1 MKKKQQLSAQVAE
14 EFLAQNYAF
23 RKNILNGK
31 VEFKDIQKE
40 SEYRFFTKEALNSV
54 IHRAKVEGMEC
65 EGKDIKEVIFSENT
79 VIHNPI
85 KEYMDALPE
94 WDGKDRVTPLWHRL
108 GEVSDEMCEF
118 LRIYHR
124 SCVAHWLQL
133 DTLHGNECVP
143 TLIGCQGCGKTTFA
157 KRLLPVELR
166 QYFLDH
172 LNLSNKF
179 DKEMALTN
187 NLLVNLDELEAIRP
201 SQQASLKQTLSKSK
215 VNGRPI
221 FGGSQDDKPRFAS
234 FIATTNNPHPLS
246 DVTGSR
252 RYLCIKIAEDCL
264 IDNDSSIEYEQL
276 FAQLKYEVEI
286 DKKPY
291 WFTNEQTKRIQELN
305 APFMQTSD
313 LEQMIDSCFRKP
325 AEGEEAEVMS
335 TNQIINVIRKEFANL
350 TVSHST
356 IVNLGL
362 RLKEMGYDARRTHK
376 GKVYSIVQK
385 KKAA

>member
-1 MKKKQQLSAQVAE
+1 MKKDQQLYAQVAE
-14 EFLAQNYAF
+14 EFLAQNYTF

-31 VEFKDIQKE
+31 VEFKDLEKD
-40 SEYRFFTKEALNSV
+40 SEFRIFTKEALNSV
-54 IHRAKVEGMEC
+54 IHRAKVDGMEC

-79 VIHNPI
+79 VTYDPI
-85 KEYMDALPE
+85 KDYMDALPE

-108 GEVSDEMCEF
+108 GELSDEMCEF

-143 TLIGCQGCGKTTFA
+143 TLIGDQGCGKTTFA
-157 KRLLPVELR
+157 KRLLPEDLR
-166 QYFLDH
+166 KYFLDH

-187 NLLVNLDELEAIRP
+187 NLLVNIDELEAIRP

-221 FGGSQDDKPRFAS
+221 FGGSQDDKARYAS
-234 FIATTNNPHPLS
+234 FFATTNNPHPLC

-252 RYLCIKIAEDCL
+252 RYLCIKIAEGAL
-264 IDNDSSIEYEQL
+264 IDNDTPIDYDQL
-276 FAQLKYEVEI
+276 FAQLRHEVEVA
-286 DKKPY
+286 KLPY

-305 APFMQTSD
+305 APFLQTSD
-313 LEQMIDSCFRKP
+313 LEKMIDSCFRKP
-325 AEGEEAEVMS
+325 EDDEVASEMNTAQILDVIKKEY
-335 TNQIINVIRKEFANL
+335 TNLSA
-350 TVSHST
+350 SHST

-362 RLKEMGYDARRTHK
+362 RLKEMGYDVHRTRK
-376 GKVYSIVQK
+376 GRMYRIVQK
-385 KKAA
+385 KAA

>member
-40 SEYRFFTKEALNSV
+40 SEYRVFTKEALNSV

-118 LRIYHR
+118 LRI
-124 SCVAHWLQL
+124 
-133 DTLHGNECVP
+133 
-143 TLIGCQGCGKTTFA
+143 
-157 KRLLPVELR
+157 

-264 IDNDSSIEYEQL
+264 IDNDSPIEYEQL
-276 FAQLKYEVEI
+276 FSQLKYEVEI

-362 RLKEMGYDARRTHK
+362 RLKEMGYDAHRTHK

>member
-1 MKKKQQLSAQVAE
+1 MKKNQQLSAKVAE
-14 EFLAQNYAF
+14 EFLAQNYTF

-31 VEFKDIQKE
+31 VEFKDLQKD
-40 SEYRFFTKEALNSV
+40 SEFRIFTKEALNSV
-54 IHRAKVEGMEC
+54 IHRAKVDGMQC

-79 VIHNPI
+79 VTHDPI
-85 KEYMDALPE
+85 KDYIATLPE
-94 WDGKDRVTPLWHRL
+94 WDGKDRVTSLWLRL
-108 GEVSDEMCEF
+108 GELSDEMCEF
-118 LRIYHR
+118 LHIYHR

-143 TLIGCQGCGKTTFA
+143 TLIGDQGCGKTTFA
-157 KRLLPVELR
+157 KRLLPTNLR
-166 QYFLDH
+166 EYFLDH

-187 NLLVNLDELEAIRP
+187 NLMVNIDELEAIRP

-221 FGGSQDDKPRFAS
+221 FGGSQEDKPRYAS

-252 RYLCIKIAEDCL
+252 RYLCIKIADGSL
-264 IDNDSSIEYEQL
+264 IDNDTPIDYAQL
-276 FAQLKYEVEI
+276 FAQLRYEVEVAQM
-286 DKKPY
+286 PY

-305 APFMQTSD
+305 APFLHTSD
-313 LEQMIDSCFRKP
+313 LEKMIDSCFRKP
-325 AEGEEAEVMS
+325 EEGEDVSEMS
-335 TNQIINVIRKEFANL
+335 TAQILDVITKEYTNL
-350 TVSHST
+350 AVNHST

-362 RLKEMGYDARRTHK
+362 RLKEMGYDVHRTRK
-376 GKVYSIVQK
+376 GRMYSIIE

>member
-1 MKKKQQLSAQVAE
+1 MKKNQQLSAQVAE
-14 EFLAQNYAF
+14 EFLAQNYTF
-23 RKNILNGK
+23 RKNILSGK
-31 VEFKDIQKE
+31 VEFKDVNKDTDFRI
-40 SEYRFFTKEALNSV
+40 FTKESLNSV

-65 EGKDIKEVIFSENT
+65 EGKDIKEVIFSEET

-85 KEYMDALPE
+85 KDYMDALPE
-94 WDGKDRVTPLWHRL
+94 WDGKDRVKPFWHRL
-108 GEVSDEMCEF
+108 GELSDEVTD
-118 LRIYHR
+118 LLHIYHR

-143 TLIGCQGCGKTTFA
+143 TLIGDQGCGKTTFA
-157 KRLLPVELR
+157 KRLLPAELR

-172 LNLSNKF
+172 INLSNKF

-252 RYLCIKIAEDCL
+252 RYICIKIADGYL
-264 IDNDSSIEYEQL
+264 IDNDTDIEYGQL
-276 FAQLKYEVEI
+276 FAQLKYEVEVE
-286 DKKPY
+286 KKSY
-291 WFTNEQTKRIQELN
+291 WFTNAQTKRIQELN
-305 APFMQTSD
+305 APFMQTAD
-313 LEQMIDSCFRKP
+313 LEKMITSCFRKP
-325 AEGEEAEVMS
+325 KEGEKTEPMTTSQIMDVM
-335 TNQIINVIRKEFANL
+335 RKEYCNL
-350 TVSHST
+350 SVTRST
-356 IVNLGL
+356 MISLGL
-362 RLKEMGYDARRTHK
+362 RLKEMGYDMQRTFK
-376 GKVYSIVQK
+376 GRMYNIVQK
-385 KKAA
+385 RAA

>member
-1 MKKKQQLSAQVAE
+1 MKKNQQLSAQVAE

-40 SEYRFFTKEALNSV
+40 SEYRVFTKEALNSV

-65 EGKDIKEVIFSENT
+65 ESKDIKEVIFSENT

-108 GEVSDEMCEF
+108 GDVSDEMCEF

-252 RYLCIKIAEDCL
+252 RYLCIKIAEGCL
-264 IDNDSSIEYEQL
+264 IDNDSPIEYEQL
-276 FAQLKYEVEI
+276 FAQLKYEVEVE
-286 DKKPY
+286 KKSY

-325 AEGEEAEVMS
+325 KEGEEAEVMS
-335 TNQIINVIRKEFANL
+335 TNQIINVIRKEFTNL

-362 RLKEMGYDARRTHK
+362 RLKEMGYDVHRTFK
-376 GKVYSIVQK
+376 GRVYSIVQK

>member
-1 MKKKQQLSAQVAE
+1 MKKNQQLSAKVAE

-31 VEFKDIQKE
+31 VEFKDIQKD
-40 SEYRFFTKEALNSV
+40 SDYRVFTKEALNSV

-79 VIHNPI
+79 AIHDPI
-85 KEYMDALPE
+85 KDYMNGLPE

-108 GEVSDEMCEF
+108 GDVSDEMCEF

-143 TLIGCQGCGKTTFA
+143 TLIGDQGCGKTTFA

-234 FIATTNNPHPLS
+234 FIATTNNLHPLS

-252 RYLCIKIAEDCL
+252 RYLCIKIAEGCL
-264 IDNDSSIEYEQL
+264 IDNNTPIEYEQL
-276 FAQLKYEVEI
+276 FAQLKYEVEVE
-286 DKKPY
+286 KKSY

-325 AEGEEAEVMS
+325 EEGEKAESMS
-335 TNQIINVIRKEFANL
+335 CSQIIEVIRKEYSNL
-350 TVSHST
+350 TVSRST

-362 RLKEMGYDARRTHK
+362 RLKEMGYDAHRTHK
-376 GKVYSIVQK
+376 GKMYSIILR
-385 KKAA
+385 KAA

>member
-1 MKKKQQLSAQVAE
+1 MKKNQQLSAKVAE
-14 EFLAQNYAF
+14 EFLAQNYTF

-31 VEFKDIQKE
+31 VEFKDLQKD
-40 SEYRFFTKEALNSV
+40 SEFRIFTKEALNSV
-54 IHRAKVEGMEC
+54 IHRAKVDGMQC

-79 VIHNPI
+79 VTHDPI
-85 KEYMDALPE
+85 KDYIATLPE
-94 WDGKDRVTPLWHRL
+94 WDGKDRVTSLWLRL
-108 GEVSDEMCEF
+108 GELSDEMCEF

-143 TLIGCQGCGKTTFA
+143 TLIGDQGCGKTTFA
-157 KRLLPVELR
+157 KRLLPADLR
-166 QYFLDH
+166 EYFLDH

-187 NLLVNLDELEAIRP
+187 NLMVNIDELEAIRP

-221 FGGSQDDKPRFAS
+221 FGGSQDDKPRYAS
-234 FIATTNNPHPLS
+234 FIATTNNPHPLC

-252 RYLCIKIAEDCL
+252 RYLCIKIADGSL
-264 IDNDSSIEYEQL
+264 IDNDTPIDYAQL
-276 FAQLKYEVEI
+276 FAQLRYEVEI
-286 DKKPY
+286 AQMPY

-305 APFMQTSD
+305 APFLHTSD
-313 LEQMIDSCFRKP
+313 LEKMIDSCFRKP
-325 AEGEEAEVMS
+325 QEGEDVSEMNTA
-335 TNQIINVIRKEFANL
+335 QILDVIKKEYTHLAVN
-350 TVSHST
+350 HST
-356 IVNLGL
+356 IVNLGI
-362 RLKEMGYDARRTHK
+362 RLKEMGYDVHRTRK
-376 GKVYSIVQK
+376 GRMYSIIQ

>member
-1 MKKKQQLSAQVAE
+1 M
-14 EFLAQNYAF
+14 
-23 RKNILNGK
+23 
-31 VEFKDIQKE
+31 EFKDIQKD
-40 SEYRFFTKEALNSV
+40 SDYRIFTKEALNSV

-79 VIHNPI
+79 AIHDPI
-85 KEYMDALPE
+85 RDYMNGLPE

-108 GEVSDEMCEF
+108 GDVSDEMCEF

-143 TLIGCQGCGKTTFA
+143 TLIGDQGCGKTTFA

-264 IDNDSSIEYEQL
+264 IDNDSPIEYEQL
-276 FAQLKYEVEI
+276 FAQLKYEVEVE
-286 DKKPY
+286 KKSY

-325 AEGEEAEVMS
+325 EEGEKAESMS
-335 TNQIINVIRKEFANL
+335 CSQIIEVIRKEYSNL
-350 TVSHST
+350 TVSRST

-362 RLKEMGYDARRTHK
+362 RLKEMGYDAHRTHK
-376 GKVYSIVQK
+376 GKMYSIILR
-385 KKAA
+385 KAA

>member
-1 MKKKQQLSAQVAE
+1 MKKNQQLSAKVAE
-14 EFLAQNYAF
+14 EFLAQNYTF

-31 VEFKDIQKE
+31 VEFKDLQKD
-40 SEYRFFTKEALNSV
+40 SEFRIFTKEALNSV
-54 IHRAKVEGMEC
+54 IHRAKVDGMLC
-65 EGKDIKEVIFSENT
+65 ESKDIKEVIFSENT
-79 VIHNPI
+79 LTHDPI
-85 KEYMDALPE
+85 KDYIATLPE
-94 WDGKDRVTPLWHRL
+94 WDGKDRVTPLWLRL
-108 GEVSDEMCEF
+108 GELSDEMCEF

-143 TLIGCQGCGKTTFA
+143 TLIGDQGCGKTTFA
-157 KRLLPVELR
+157 KRLLPANLR
-166 QYFLDH
+166 EYFLDH

-187 NLLVNLDELEAIRP
+187 NLMVNIDELEAIRP

-221 FGGSQDDKPRFAS
+221 FGGSQDDKPRYAS
-234 FIATTNNPHPLS
+234 FIATTNNPHPLC

-252 RYLCIKIAEDCL
+252 RYLCIKIADGSL
-264 IDNDSSIEYEQL
+264 IDNDTPIDYAQL
-276 FAQLKYEVEI
+276 FAQLRYEVEVAQM
-286 DKKPY
+286 PY

-305 APFMQTSD
+305 APFLHISD
-313 LEQMIDSCFRKP
+313 LEKMIDSCFRKP
-325 AEGEEAEVMS
+325 EEGEDVSEMNTA
-335 TNQIINVIRKEFANL
+335 QILDVIKKEYTHLAVN
-350 TVSHST
+350 HST

-362 RLKEMGYDARRTHK
+362 RLKEMGYDVHRTRK
-376 GKVYSIVQK
+376 GRMYSIIE

>member
-1 MKKKQQLSAQVAE
+1 MKKDQQLCAQIAE

-23 RKNILNGK
+23 RKNILSGK
-31 VEFKDIQKE
+31 VEFKDLKKE
-40 SEYRFFTKEALNSV
+40 SDYRVFTKESLNSV

-65 EGKDIKEVIFSENT
+65 SGVDLKEVIFSEATN
-79 VIHNPI
+79 IHNPI
-85 KEYMDALPE
+85 KDYMDALPE
-94 WDGKDRVTPLWHRL
+94 WDGKDRVTSLWQRL
-108 GEVSDEMCEF
+108 GNISDEVCEF
-118 LRIYHR
+118 LHIYHR

-143 TLIGCQGCGKTTFA
+143 TLIGDQGCGKTTFA
-157 KRLLPVELR
+157 KRLLPAELR

-187 NLLVNLDELEAIRP
+187 NLLVNLDELESIRP

-252 RYLCIKIAEDCL
+252 RNICIKIAEGFL
-264 IDNDSSIEYEQL
+264 VDNETEIEYEQL
-276 FAQLKYEVEI
+276 FAQLKFEVEVER
-286 DKKPY
+286 KAY

-313 LEQMIDSCFRKP
+313 LEKMIDSCFRKP
-325 AEGEEAEVMS
+325 EEGEEIEAMNTGQIMEV
-335 TNQIINVIRKEFANL
+335 IKKEFVNL
-350 TVSHST
+350 PINHST
-356 IVNLGL
+356 IVNLGIT
-362 RLKEMGYDARRTHK
+362 LKEMGYNVRRTFK
-376 GKVYSIVQK
+376 GRMYSIVQK
-385 KKAA
+385 NAA

>member
-1 MKKKQQLSAQVAE
+1 MKKNQQLSAKVAE
-14 EFLAQNYAF
+14 EFLAQNYTF

-31 VEFKDIQKE
+31 VEFKDLQKD
-40 SEYRFFTKEALNSV
+40 SEFRIFTKEALNSV
-54 IHRAKVEGMEC
+54 IHRAKVDGMQC

-79 VIHNPI
+79 VTHDPI
-85 KEYMDALPE
+85 KDYIATLPE
-94 WDGKDRVTPLWHRL
+94 WDGKDRVTSLWLRL
-108 GEVSDEMCEF
+108 GELSDEMCEF

-143 TLIGCQGCGKTTFA
+143 TLIGDQGCGKTTFA
-157 KRLLPVELR
+157 KRLLPADLR
-166 QYFLDH
+166 EYFLDH

-187 NLLVNLDELEAIRP
+187 NLMVNIDELEAIRP

-221 FGGSQDDKPRFAS
+221 FGGSQEDKPRYAS

-252 RYLCIKIAEDCL
+252 RYLCIKIADGNL
-264 IDNDSSIEYEQL
+264 IDNDTPIDYAQL
-276 FAQLKYEVEI
+276 FAQLRYEVEVAQM
-286 DKKPY
+286 PY
-291 WFTNEQTKRIQELN
+291 WFTNEQTKRIQKLN
-305 APFMQTSD
+305 APFLYTSD
-313 LEQMIDSCFRKP
+313 LEKMIDSCFRKP
-325 AEGEEAEVMS
+325 EEGEDVSEMNTA
-335 TNQIINVIRKEFANL
+335 QILDVIKKEYTHLAVN
-350 TVSHST
+350 HST
-356 IVNLGL
+356 IVNLGI
-362 RLKEMGYDARRTHK
+362 RLKEMGYDVHRTRK
-376 GKVYSIVQK
+376 GRMYSIIQ

>member
-1 MKKKQQLSAQVAE
+1 MKKNQQLSAKVAE
-14 EFLAQNYAF
+14 EFLAQNYTF

-31 VEFKDIQKE
+31 VEFKDLQKD
-40 SEYRFFTKEALNSV
+40 SEFRIFTKEALNSV
-54 IHRAKVEGMEC
+54 IHRAKVDGMQC

-79 VIHNPI
+79 VTHDPI
-85 KEYMDALPE
+85 KDYIATLPE
-94 WDGKDRVTPLWHRL
+94 WDGKDRVTSLWLRL
-108 GEVSDEMCEF
+108 GELSDEMCEF

-143 TLIGCQGCGKTTFA
+143 TLIGDQGCGKTTFA
-157 KRLLPVELR
+157 KRLLPADLR
-166 QYFLDH
+166 EYFLDH

-187 NLLVNLDELEAIRP
+187 NLMVNIDELEAIRP

-221 FGGSQDDKPRFAS
+221 FGGSQEDKPRYAS

-252 RYLCIKIAEDCL
+252 RYLCIKIADGSL
-264 IDNDSSIEYEQL
+264 IDNDTPIDYAQL
-276 FAQLKYEVEI
+276 FAQLRYEVEVTQM
-286 DKKPY
+286 PY

-305 APFMQTSD
+305 APFLHTSD
-313 LEQMIDSCFRKP
+313 LEKMIDSCFRKP
-325 AEGEEAEVMS
+325 EEGEDVSEMNTA
-335 TNQIINVIRKEFANL
+335 QILDVIKKEYTHLAVN
-350 TVSHST
+350 HST
-356 IVNLGL
+356 IVNLGI
-362 RLKEMGYDARRTHK
+362 RLKEMGYDVHRTRK
-376 GKVYSIVQK
+376 GRMYSIIQ

>member
-1 MKKKQQLSAQVAE
+1 MKKNQQLSAEVAE
-14 EFLAQNYAF
+14 EFLAQNYTF

-31 VEFKDIQKE
+31 VEFKDLQKD
-40 SEYRFFTKEALNSV
+40 SEFRIFTKEALNSV
-54 IHRAKVEGMEC
+54 IHRAKVDGMQC

-79 VIHNPI
+79 VTHDPI
-85 KEYMDALPE
+85 KDYIATLPE
-94 WDGKDRVTPLWHRL
+94 WDGKDRVTSLWLRL
-108 GEVSDEMCEF
+108 GELSDEMCEF

-143 TLIGCQGCGKTTFA
+143 TLIGAQGCGKTTFA
-157 KRLLPVELR
+157 KRLLPADLR
-166 QYFLDH
+166 EYFLDH

-187 NLLVNLDELEAIRP
+187 NLMVNIDELEAIRP

-221 FGGSQDDKPRFAS
+221 FGGSQEDKPRYAS

-252 RYLCIKIAEDCL
+252 RYLCIKIADGSL
-264 IDNDSSIEYEQL
+264 IDNDTPIDYAQL
-276 FAQLKYEVEI
+276 FAQLRYEVEVAQM
-286 DKKPY
+286 PY

-305 APFMQTSD
+305 APFLNTSD
-313 LEQMIDSCFRKP
+313 LEKMIDSCFRKP
-325 AEGEEAEVMS
+325 EEGEEASEMS
-335 TNQIINVIRKEFANL
+335 TTQILDVIMKEYTNLAAN
-350 TVSHST
+350 HST
-356 IVNLGL
+356 VVNLGL
-362 RLKEMGYDARRTHK
+362 RLKDMGYDVHRTRK
-376 GKVYSIVQK
+376 GRLYSIVQK
-385 KKAA
+385 KAA

>member
-1 MKKKQQLSAQVAE
+1 MKKNQQLSAQVAE

-31 VEFKDIQKE
+31 VEFKNLQMD
-40 SEYRFFTKEALNSV
+40 SEYRIFTKEALNSV

-79 VIHNPI
+79 TIHDPI
-85 KEYMDALPE
+85 KEYMDALPA

-108 GEVSDEMCEF
+108 GDVSDEMCEF

-133 DTLHGNECVP
+133 DTIHGNECVP
-143 TLIGCQGCGKTTFA
+143 TLIGDQGCGKTTFA

-234 FIATTNNPHPLS
+234 FIATTNNQHPLS

-252 RYLCIKIAEDCL
+252 RYLCIKIAKGCL
-264 IDNDSSIEYEQL
+264 VDNDTPIEYEQL
-276 FAQLKYEVEI
+276 FAQLKYEVEVE
-286 DKKPY
+286 KKPY

-325 AEGEEAEVMS
+325 EEGEEAESMS
-335 TNQIINVIRKEFANL
+335 TNQIMSVIRKEFANL
-350 TVSHST
+350 SVTHST
-356 IVNLGL
+356 IVNLGI
-362 RLKEMGYDARRTHK
+362 RLKEMGYEVHRTHK
-376 GKVYSIVQK
+376 GRVYSIVQK

>member
-1 MKKKQQLSAQVAE
+1 MKKDQQLCAQIAE

-23 RKNILNGK
+23 RKNILSGK
-31 VEFKDIQKE
+31 VEFKDLKKE
-40 SEYRFFTKEALNSV
+40 SDYRVFTKESLNSV

-65 EGKDIKEVIFSENT
+65 SGVDLKEVIFSEATN
-79 VIHNPI
+79 IHNPI
-85 KEYMDALPE
+85 KDYMDALPE
-94 WDGKDRVTPLWHRL
+94 WDGKDRVTSLWQRL
-108 GEVSDEMCEF
+108 GDISDEVCEF
-118 LRIYHR
+118 LHIYHR

-143 TLIGCQGCGKTTFA
+143 TLIGDQGCGKTTFA
-157 KRLLPVELR
+157 KRLLPAELR

-187 NLLVNLDELEAIRP
+187 NLLVNLDELESIRP

-252 RYLCIKIAEDCL
+252 RNICIKIAEGFL
-264 IDNDSSIEYEQL
+264 VDNETEIEYEQL
-276 FAQLKYEVEI
+276 FAQLKFEVEVER
-286 DKKPY
+286 KAY

-313 LEQMIDSCFRKP
+313 LEKMIDSCFRKP
-325 AEGEEAEVMS
+325 EEGEEIEAMNTGQIMEV
-335 TNQIINVIRKEFANL
+335 IKKEFVNL
-350 TVSHST
+350 PINHST
-356 IVNLGL
+356 IVNLGIT
-362 RLKEMGYDARRTHK
+362 LKEMGYNVRRTFK
-376 GKVYSIVQK
+376 GRMYSIVQK
-385 KKAA
+385 NAA

>member
-1 MKKKQQLSAQVAE
+1 MKKNQQLSAKVAE
-14 EFLAQNYAF
+14 EFLAQNYTF

-31 VEFKDIQKE
+31 VEFKDLQKD
-40 SEYRFFTKEALNSV
+40 SKFRIFTKEALNSV
-54 IHRAKVEGMEC
+54 IHRAKVDGMQC

-79 VIHNPI
+79 LTHDPI
-85 KEYMDALPE
+85 KDYIATLPE
-94 WDGKDRVTPLWHRL
+94 WDGKDRVTPLWLRL
-108 GEVSDEMCEF
+108 GELSDEMCEF

-143 TLIGCQGCGKTTFA
+143 TLIGDQGCGKTTFA
-157 KRLLPVELR
+157 KRLLPADLR
-166 QYFLDH
+166 EYFLDH

-187 NLLVNLDELEAIRP
+187 NLMVNIDELEAIRP

-221 FGGSQDDKPRFAS
+221 FGGSQDDKPRYAS

-252 RYLCIKIAEDCL
+252 RYLCIKIADGSL
-264 IDNDSSIEYEQL
+264 IDNDTPIDYAQL
-276 FAQLKYEVEI
+276 FAQLRYEVEVAQM
-286 DKKPY
+286 PY

-305 APFMQTSD
+305 APFLHTSD
-313 LEQMIDSCFRKP
+313 LEKMIDSCFRKP
-325 AEGEEAEVMS
+325 QEGEDVSEMNTA
-335 TNQIINVIRKEFANL
+335 QILDVIKKEYTHLAVN
-350 TVSHST
+350 HST
-356 IVNLGL
+356 IVNLGI
-362 RLKEMGYDARRTHK
+362 RLKEMGYDVHRTRK
-376 GKVYSIVQK
+376 GRMYSIIQ

>member
-1 MKKKQQLSAQVAE
+1 MKKNQQLSAKVAE
-14 EFLAQNYAF
+14 EFLAQNYTF

-31 VEFKDIQKE
+31 VEFKDLQKD
-40 SEYRFFTKEALNSV
+40 SEFRIFTKEALNSV
-54 IHRAKVEGMEC
+54 IHRAKVDGMQC

-79 VIHNPI
+79 VTHDPI
-85 KEYMDALPE
+85 KDYIATLPE
-94 WDGKDRVTPLWHRL
+94 WDGKDRVTPLWLRL
-108 GEVSDEMCEF
+108 GELSDEMCEF
-118 LRIYHR
+118 LHIYHR

-143 TLIGCQGCGKTTFA
+143 TLIGDQGCGKTTFA
-157 KRLLPVELR
+157 KRLLPTNLR
-166 QYFLDH
+166 EYFLDH

-187 NLLVNLDELEAIRP
+187 NLMVNIDELEAIRP

-221 FGGSQDDKPRFAS
+221 FGGSQEDKPRYAS

-252 RYLCIKIAEDCL
+252 RYLCIKIADGNL
-264 IDNDSSIEYEQL
+264 IDNDTPIDYAQL
-276 FAQLKYEVEI
+276 FAQLRYEVEVAQM
-286 DKKPY
+286 PY

-305 APFMQTSD
+305 APFLHTSD
-313 LEQMIDSCFRKP
+313 LEKMIDSCFRKP
-325 AEGEEAEVMS
+325 EEGEDVSEMS
-335 TNQIINVIRKEFANL
+335 TTQILDVIKKEYTHLAAN
-350 TVSHST
+350 HST

-362 RLKEMGYDARRTHK
+362 RLKEMGYDVHRTRK
-376 GKVYSIVQK
+376 GRMYSIIEK
-385 KKAA
+385 KVA

>member
-1 MKKKQQLSAQVAE
+1 MEKNQQLSAQVAE
-14 EFLAQNYAF
+14 EFLAQNYTF
-23 RKNILNGK
+23 RKNILSGK
-31 VEFKDIQKE
+31 VEFMDVNKDSDFRI
-40 SEYRFFTKEALNSV
+40 FTKESLNSV
-54 IHRAKVEGMEC
+54 IHRAKVEGMPC
-65 EGKDIKEVIFSENT
+65 KGKDIKEVIFSEET
-79 VIHNPI
+79 TIHNPI
-85 KEYMDALPE
+85 KDYMDALPE
-94 WDGKDRVTPLWHRL
+94 WDGMDRITSLWHRL
-108 GEVSDEMCEF
+108 GNLSDEVTEF

-143 TLIGCQGCGKTTFA
+143 TLIGDQGCGKTTFA
-157 KRLLPVELR
+157 KRLLPSPLR
-166 QYFLDH
+166 KYFLDH

-187 NLLVNLDELEAIRP
+187 NLFVLLDELEAIRP

-252 RYLCIKIAEDCL
+252 RNICIKIADGYL
-264 IDNDSSIEYEQL
+264 IDNDTDIEYDQL
-276 FAQLKYEVEI
+276 FAQLKHEILVE
-286 DKKPY
+286 KKPY

-305 APFMQTSD
+305 SPFMQVSD
-313 LEQMIDSCFRKP
+313 LEQMIASCFRKP
-325 AEGEEAEVMS
+325 DVGESAETMT
-335 TNQIINVIRKEFANL
+335 TNEIMTIMQKQYANL
-350 TVSHST
+350 NVTHSA

-362 RLKEMGYDARRTHK
+362 KLKDMGYEAHRTHR
-376 GKVYSIVQK
+376 GRAYDVVK
-385 KKAA
+385 KMVA

>member
-1 MKKKQQLSAQVAE
+1 MKKNQQLSAKVAE
-14 EFLAQNYAF
+14 EFLAQNYTF

-31 VEFKDIQKE
+31 VEFKDLQKD
-40 SEYRFFTKEALNSV
+40 SEFRIFTKEALNSV
-54 IHRAKVEGMEC
+54 IHRAKVDGMQC

-79 VIHNPI
+79 LTHDPI
-85 KEYMDALPE
+85 KDYIATLPE
-94 WDGKDRVTPLWHRL
+94 WDGKDRVTPLWLRL
-108 GEVSDEMCEF
+108 GELSDEMCEF

-143 TLIGCQGCGKTTFA
+143 TLIGDQGCGKTTFA
-157 KRLLPVELR
+157 KRLLPADLR
-166 QYFLDH
+166 EYFLDH

-187 NLLVNLDELEAIRP
+187 NLMVNIDELEAIRP

-221 FGGSQDDKPRFAS
+221 FGGSQDDKPRYAS
-234 FIATTNNPHPLS
+234 FIATTNNPHPLC

-252 RYLCIKIAEDCL
+252 RYLCIKIADGSL
-264 IDNDSSIEYEQL
+264 IDNDTPIDYAQL
-276 FAQLKYEVEI
+276 FAQLRYEVEVAQM
-286 DKKPY
+286 PY

-305 APFMQTSD
+305 APFLHISD
-313 LEQMIDSCFRKP
+313 LEKMIDSCFRKP
-325 AEGEEAEVMS
+325 EEGEDVSEMNTA
-335 TNQIINVIRKEFANL
+335 QILDVIKKEYTHLAVN
-350 TVSHST
+350 HST

-362 RLKEMGYDARRTHK
+362 RLKEMGYDVHRTRK
-376 GKVYSIVQK
+376 GRMYSIIQ

>member
-1 MKKKQQLSAQVAE
+1 MKKNQQLSAKVAE

-31 VEFKDIQKE
+31 VEFKDIQKD
-40 SEYRFFTKEALNSV
+40 SDYRVFTKEALNSV
-54 IHRAKVEGMEC
+54 IHRAKVEGMEG

-79 VIHNPI
+79 AIHDPI
-85 KEYMDALPE
+85 REYMNGLPE

-108 GEVSDEMCEF
+108 GDVSDEMCEF

-143 TLIGCQGCGKTTFA
+143 TLIGDQGCGKTTFA

-221 FGGSQDDKPRFAS
+221 FGGSQDDKPRYAS
-234 FIATTNNPHPLS
+234 FIATTNNQHPLS

-252 RYLCIKIAEDCL
+252 RYLCIKIAEGCL
-264 IDNDSSIEYEQL
+264 IDNDTPIEYEQL
-276 FAQLKYEVEI
+276 FAQLKYEVEVE
-286 DKKPY
+286 KKSY

-325 AEGEEAEVMS
+325 EEGEKAESMS
-335 TNQIINVIRKEFANL
+335 CSQIIEVIRKEYSNL
-350 TVSHST
+350 TVSRST

-362 RLKEMGYDARRTHK
+362 RLKEMGYDAHRTHK
-376 GKVYSIVQK
+376 GKMYSIILR
-385 KKAA
+385 KAA